1 MSDEVTPAVAD
12 TDVTDVKDVADKTD
26 AATDVKTDI
35 PSEPM
40 FKQYIPE
47 ESKDAPFWGKITDDA
62 SLVKAYINAQGLIGK
77 KGVILPGEK
86 DSPEIWGEF
95 YKALGRPESPDKY
108 EIPKPAD
115 FPAGFQYD
123 ENREKNFKEIS
134 HKLGLNPA
142 QVKGLYEW
150 QVGNEIAGFK
160 TYMDTFTEV
169 DGLGLVPKQWVED
182 HNKVV
187 EDFKKELGDEYTPLL
202 SKAHS
207 CVLKHGGQELKD
219 FYDKTGFG
227 DNPLNIRAWVNVAKA
242 TMTEDDFVTGKG
254 AGVASLDEQIA
265 EINSNPALL
274 DEKDPKHRETVRK
287 RDELY
292 EQRWGK
298 PKE

>member
-1 MSDEVTPAVAD
+1 MSDDVTPAGAD
-12 TDVTDVKDVADKTD
+12 TDVTVVNDVTDKADVV
-26 AATDVKTDI
+26 TDVKTDA
-35 PSEPM
+35 PPEPM

-47 ESKDAPFWGKITDDA
+47 EAKGAPFWEKITDDA

-95 YKALGRPESPDKY
+95 YKALGRPDSPDDYKV
-108 EIPKPAD
+108 PKPAE

-123 ENREKNFKEIS
+123 ESREKNFKEIS

-150 QVGNEIAGFK
+150 GVGNEVEGFK
-160 TYMDTFTEV
+160 IYMDTFTTV

-182 HNKVV
+182 HDKVV
-187 EDFKKELGDEYTPLL
+187 ESFKKELGDKYDQMMK
-202 SKAHS
+202 KAEIA
-207 CVLKHGGQELKD
+207 VLQFGGKELQE
-219 FYDKTGFG
+219 FMDKTGFG
-227 DNPLNIRAWVNVAKA
+227 DNPALIRAFIKIADA
-242 TMTEDDFVTGKG
+242 TLTEDDFVSGKG
-254 AGVASLDEQIA
+254 SEVASLDEQIA
-265 EINSNPALL
+265 ALNSDPSLL
-274 DEKDPKHRETVRK
+274 DEKDPKHREIVKK

-292 EQRWGK
+292 EKRWGK